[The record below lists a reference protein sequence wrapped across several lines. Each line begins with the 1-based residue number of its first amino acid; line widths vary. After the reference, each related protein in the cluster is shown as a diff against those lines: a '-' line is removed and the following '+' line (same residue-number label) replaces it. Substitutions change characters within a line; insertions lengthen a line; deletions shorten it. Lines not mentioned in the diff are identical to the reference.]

1 MTYFF
6 QFDRLAGADVTLG
19 VEMSSTGEVA
29 CFGEDVH
36 TAYLKAML
44 SSGFKLPQE
53 NILLSIGAYKHKDEM
68 KESVRLLHK
77 MGFNLFGSYNTAD
90 YFNEVFKDQNIVVEH
105 VEWAYENIGED
116 QEVFHVYALGST
128 IFGYLPYFLI

>member
-1 MTYFF
+1 
-6 QFDRLAGADVTLG
+6 
-19 VEMSSTGEVA
+19 MSSTGEVA

-116 QEVFHVYALGST
+116 QEVFFNVCARSYTISENLNFFSWKVIGSWYVHY
-128 IFGYLPYFLI
+128 G

>member
-1 MTYFF
+1 
-6 QFDRLAGADVTLG
+6 
-19 VEMSSTGEVA
+19 
-29 CFGEDVH
+29 
-36 TAYLKAML
+36 
-44 SSGFKLPQE
+44 
-53 NILLSIGAYKHKDEM
+53 
-68 KESVRLLHK
+68 

-128 IFGYLPYFLI
+128 IFGYIPNFLI